1 MIQELL
7 KQRKLPALPDA
18 ADFADRAAWRAH
30 LLEILSENEFG
41 VTPKPLSETYSFVE
55 ERVSVA
61 GGTATEERIRLS
73 VLTPAGMFSFPFR
86 LLLPSAGLPCPVFLH
101 IAFNQTKRTAV
112 RDHGIAEHIPE
123 MELADN
129 GFGLATLFY
138 EDVTSDSGARDG
150 LALAYPL
157 DREDSWGTIGM
168 WAFAASRVMDYLCT
182 RKDIDSSRVSV
193 SGWSRL
199 GKTALWCAAQDER
212 FSLAIS
218 NQSGC
223 SGAALQRGKVGENVR
238 DITSRFPFWFCR
250 KYRSYAENEDALPL
264 DQHYLLALLS
274 PRCLFVSSAENDK
287 WADPTSEFLCAA
299 ASSRAWETMGEP
311 GLVSPDEIPAPDT
324 DLLEGKIGY
333 RIRRGEHSLLRG
345 EWQTFMNFRRM
356 HNV

>member
-7 KQRKLPALPDA
+7 QERKLPALPDPR
-18 ADFADRAAWRAH
+18 DFADRAAWRAH
-30 LLEILSENEFG
+30 LIEILSENEFG

-55 ERVSVA
+55 EHVSTA
-61 GGTATEERIRLS
+61 GGTAVEERIRLS
-73 VLTPAGMFSFPFR
+73 FMTPAGMFSFPFR
-86 LLLPSAGLPCPVFLH
+86 LLLPAAKKPHPIFVH
-101 IAFNQTKRTAV
+101 IAFNQEKRREV
-112 RDHGIAEHIPE
+112 KDHGTRERIPE
-123 MELADN
+123 MELIDN
-129 GFGLATLFY
+129 GYGLATLYY
-138 EDVTSDSGARDG
+138 EDITSDSGVRDG
-150 LALAYPL
+150 LGLAYPL
-157 DREDSWGTIGM
+157 DKENSWGTIGM

-182 RKDIDSSRVSV
+182 REEVDKNRVSV

-223 SGAALQRGKVGENVR
+223 SGAALQRGKVGENVA

-250 KYRSYAENEDALPL
+250 KYHSYAKNEDALPF
-264 DQHYLLALLS
+264 DQHYLLALLA

-299 ASSRAWETMGEP
+299 AASEAWEKMGEA
-311 GLVSPDEIPAPDT
+311 GLVSPDEIPAPESN
-324 DLLEGKIGY
+324 LLEGKIGY
-333 RIRRGEHSLLRG
+333 RIRQGEHSLLRG
-345 EWQTFMNFRRM
+345 EWLTFMRFRDL